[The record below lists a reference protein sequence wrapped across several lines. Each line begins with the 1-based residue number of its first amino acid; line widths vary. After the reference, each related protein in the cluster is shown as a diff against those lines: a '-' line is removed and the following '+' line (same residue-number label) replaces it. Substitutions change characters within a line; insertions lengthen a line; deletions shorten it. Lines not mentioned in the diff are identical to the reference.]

1 MTLHEA
7 EHLVASRLIEAGMY
21 RDPQVT
27 ILVTESPNQVA
38 TVIGEMHGLIPI
50 PGKKRLF
57 DVLAGAGGFTQT
69 ASHRITILRA
79 GVNQPIVVDMG
90 NDPALSEAANIP
102 VFSGDTVI
110 VPRVGVVYVMGSVKL
125 QSAFPLNPTT
135 PLTLMQ
141 ALALA
146 GGYVFESKLDDARII
161 RTNGTERTMILVH
174 LKKTL
179 EGKEPDPFLQA
190 DDVVIIPTST
200 IRAAIKNGGIGTA
213 IGLATSFVYF
223 TTVNN

>member
-1 MTLHEA
+1 
-7 EHLVASRLIEAGMY
+7 
-21 RDPQVT
+21 
-27 ILVTESPNQVA
+27 
-38 TVIGEMHGLIPI
+38 
-50 PGKKRLF
+50 
-57 DVLAGAGGFTQT
+57 
-69 ASHRITILRA
+69 
-79 GVNQPIVVDMG
+79 
-90 NDPALSEAANIP
+90 
-102 VFSGDTVI
+102 
-110 VPRVGVVYVMGSVKL
+110 
-125 QSAFPLNPTT
+125 
-135 PLTLMQ
+135 MQ